1 MKDLGRV
8 LMLVF
13 MFSGFCFTK
22 AQQNHSLSEIES
34 KLSQSPKNLVI
45 KFSTNW
51 CGVCSI
57 QKQKI
62 EKNEELKKFLNESFY
77 YLEFD
82 AESKEDFIFA
92 GNQFKAGK
100 GKMHEFTELLLNGNP
115 VYPAWVILNS
125 DLEIIFQ
132 YQGLLETHELIS
144 IFEQIL

>member
-51 CGVCSI
+51 CGICAI
-57 QKQKI
+57 QERKI
-62 EKNEELKKFLNESFY
+62 RKDKKLIQILNEQFY
-77 YLEFD
+77 YIELD
-82 AESKEDFIFA
+82 AESSESFKFA
-92 GNQFKAGK
+92 GKEFNHRKN
-100 GKMHEFTELLLNGNP
+100 KMHEFAMFLLNGSP